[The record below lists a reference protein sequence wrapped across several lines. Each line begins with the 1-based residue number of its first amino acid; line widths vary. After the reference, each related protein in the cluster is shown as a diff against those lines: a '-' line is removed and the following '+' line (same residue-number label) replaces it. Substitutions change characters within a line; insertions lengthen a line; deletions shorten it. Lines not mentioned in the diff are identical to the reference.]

1 MANVLLNNPSSSLQN
16 HHNNNNGKQHDNN
29 YYVLSL
35 GMLVLDYVVVVDN
48 FPKQDTKQ
56 TALKQQLG
64 GGGNAANTAVQLSRL
79 GIKSRLIS
87 KVGND
92 LNGKILMDE
101 LKSEQVNIDGV
112 EVEKIT
118 IDEENNTKKKTVT
131 SFVMVANDT
140 RTIISMPY
148 EQRISDVSEQ
158 FLFNHL
164 SLFNDVSLLHCDGRH
179 LDAAFFAVK
188 IAIEKKIN
196 ILVEAELRS
205 KALMKIHGEGLRRL
219 LNHATY
225 IVSNKH
231 YPLELHGNNTNSNNN
246 NNNKWKEDT
255 YYCNNNNNNNLNKM
269 EISLLR
275 MLDHYPKCK
284 YLIITLGEEGCIAVK
299 KIKENVYD
307 MYHVDAYNLDTNIN
321 PIVDTTGA
329 GDAFIGGFIEGIVHS
344 YPIEMTLKRA
354 SFIGAM
360 NCLKGYGARYN
371 MQNKNMMDQA
381 IRKID
386 TILCK
391 KKTIVL

>member
-29 YYVLSL
+29 CYVLSL

-179 LDAAFFAVK
+179 LDAAFFAAK
-188 IAIEKKIN
+188 IAVEKKIN

-231 YPLELHGNNTNSNNN
+231 YPLELHGNNTNNNNNDKWNNN
-246 NNNKWKEDT
+246 NNS
-255 YYCNNNNNNNLNKM
+255 NLNKM

-371 MQNKNMMDQA
+371 MQNKNMMDQSSA
-381 IRKID
+381 KIN
-386 TILCK
+386 TITCK
-391 KKTIVL
+391 KRTIVL